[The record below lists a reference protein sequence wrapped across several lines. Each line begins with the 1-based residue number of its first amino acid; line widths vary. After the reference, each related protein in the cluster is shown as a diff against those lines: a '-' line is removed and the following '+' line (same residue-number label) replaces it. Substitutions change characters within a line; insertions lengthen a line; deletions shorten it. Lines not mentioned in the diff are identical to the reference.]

1 MEEEGA
7 VTGELLAQW
16 RVQPRGQDIGASDA
30 SQGLRG
36 NRLERNTSAGY
47 RLVSAVW
54 KETQCSEHV
63 GASFARV
70 WIRET
75 VQRGRS
81 YPMDAGELVRLHCN
95 VSAPFIIPYIA
106 MNGFS
111 TVHST
116 RRARA
121 KCVLEPVAWNIH
133 PPRLPGLN
141 LAVSSYISLFVII
154 REFLTVLHK
163 MNKFMQAFSRV
174 RKRRS
179 ATFQSVCSHWML
191 HALPLLHCA
200 SFMRRICPWIPVI
213 YSPGITAAIVL

>member
-36 NRLERNTSAGY
+36 NRLERSTSAGY

-95 VSAPFIIPYIA
+95 LSAPFIIPYIA

-111 TVHST
+111 TAHST

-121 KCVLEPVAWNIH
+121 KCVGACSVEHTSTSFTGIKPSRILLHQPLCHH
-133 PPRLPGLN
+133 PRISDCFIKWTNSRRPSAACENAALPHF
-141 LAVSSYISLFVII
+141 SLSALIGCYMLFHCCIVHLSWEGFVL
-154 REFLTVLHK
+154 EFLW
-163 MNKFMQAFSRV
+163 FI
-174 RKRRS
+174 
-179 ATFQSVCSHWML
+179 
-191 HALPLLHCA
+191 LPA
-200 SFMRRICPWIPVI
+200 SLPR
-213 YSPGITAAIVL
+213 